1 MARRIGFKD
10 LHIALVTTN
19 TETEYTASE
28 PVKFMKAISG
38 KTSTKRSSEKIYSDD
53 TIEDIVSSFDGV
65 DVEFEGDQLSHK
77 TIAMI
82 ISACYE
88 SGFLVENKDDQAQEV
103 DIVSSFDGVDV
114 EFEGDQLSH
123 KTIAMI
129 ISACYESGF
138 LVENKDDQ
146 AQEVAIGY
154 RAKMSN
160 GKYEFIWYYCGKFD
174 GDDEDEFE
182 TEGEKPS
189 PKTKTVKGSFY
200 ARKKDGNYRIRVM
213 EDELLESHT
222 DAKAA
227 IENWFSKVQEKS
239 GAGKSRVS
247 SK

>member
-19 TETEYTASE
+19 TETAYAASD

-82 ISACYE
+82 M
-88 SGFLVENKDDQAQEV
+88 
-103 DIVSSFDGVDV
+103 
-114 EFEGDQLSH
+114 
-123 KTIAMI
+123 T
-129 ISACYESGF
+129 ACYESGF

-174 GDDEDEFE
+174 GDDEDDFE

-222 DAKAA
+222 DAKTA
-227 IENWFSKVQEKS
+227 IANWFSKVQEKNAS
-239 GAGKSRVS
+239 GSTRENAK
-247 SK
+247 

>member
-19 TETEYTASE
+19 TETEYAASA

-53 TIEDIVSSFDGV
+53 TIE
-65 DVEFEGDQLSHK
+65 
-77 TIAMI
+77 
-82 ISACYE
+82 
-88 SGFLVENKDDQAQEV
+88 

-174 GDDEDEFE
+174 GDDEDDYE

-213 EDELLESHT
+213 EDELLESHA

-227 IENWFSKVQEKS
+227 IKSWFSKVQEKS
-239 GAGKSRVS
+239 GAGRSPVS

>member
-19 TETEYTASE
+19 TETAYAASD

-53 TIEDIVSSFDGV
+53 TIE
-65 DVEFEGDQLSHK
+65 
-77 TIAMI
+77 
-82 ISACYE
+82 
-88 SGFLVENKDDQAQEV
+88 

-213 EDELLESHT
+213 EDELLDSHT
-222 DAKAA
+222 DAKTA
-227 IENWFSKVQEKS
+227 IANWFSKVQEKKGS
-239 GAGKSRVS
+239 GGTREN

>member
-19 TETEYTASE
+19 TETEYAASD

-53 TIEDIVSSFDGV
+53 TIE
-65 DVEFEGDQLSHK
+65 
-77 TIAMI
+77 
-82 ISACYE
+82 
-88 SGFLVENKDDQAQEV
+88 

-174 GDDEDEFE
+174 GDDEDDYE

-213 EDELLESHT
+213 EDELLESHA

-227 IENWFSKVQEKS
+227 IKNWFSEVQEKS
-239 GAGKSRVS
+239 GAGRSPVS

>member
-19 TETEYTASE
+19 TETAYAASD

-38 KTSTKRSSEKIYSDD
+38 QTSTKRSSEKIYSDD
-53 TIEDIVSSFDGV
+53 TIE
-65 DVEFEGDQLSHK
+65 
-77 TIAMI
+77 
-82 ISACYE
+82 
-88 SGFLVENKDDQAQEV
+88 

-213 EDELLESHT
+213 EDELLDSHT
-222 DAKAA
+222 DAKTA
-227 IENWFSKVQEKS
+227 IANWFSKVQEKKGS
-239 GAGKSRVS
+239 GGTREN

>member
-19 TETEYTASE
+19 TETEYAASA

-53 TIEDIVSSFDGV
+53 TIE
-65 DVEFEGDQLSHK
+65 
-77 TIAMI
+77 
-82 ISACYE
+82 
-88 SGFLVENKDDQAQEV
+88 

-174 GDDEDEFE
+174 GDDEDDYE

-222 DAKAA
+222 DAKAV
-227 IENWFSKVQEKS
+227 IKNWFSKVQEKS
-239 GAGKSRVS
+239 GAGMSPVS

>member
-19 TETEYTASE
+19 TETEYAASD

-53 TIEDIVSSFDGV
+53 TIE
-65 DVEFEGDQLSHK
+65 
-77 TIAMI
+77 
-82 ISACYE
+82 
-88 SGFLVENKDDQAQEV
+88 

-174 GDDEDEFE
+174 GDDEDDYE

-213 EDELLESHT
+213 EDELVESHA
-222 DAKAA
+222 DAKEA
-227 IENWFSKVQEKS
+227 IKNWFSKVQEKS
-239 GAGKSRVS
+239 GAGRSPVS

>member
-19 TETEYTASE
+19 TETAYAASD

-82 ISACYE
+82 M
-88 SGFLVENKDDQAQEV
+88 
-103 DIVSSFDGVDV
+103 
-114 EFEGDQLSH
+114 
-123 KTIAMI
+123 T
-129 ISACYESGF
+129 ACYESGF

-160 GKYEFIWYYCGKFD
+160 GKYEFSWYYCGKFD

-222 DAKAA
+222 DAKTA
-227 IENWFSKVQEKS
+227 IANWFSKVQEKNAS
-239 GAGKSRVS
+239 GSTRENAK
-247 SK
+247 

>member
-19 TETEYTASE
+19 TETEYAASD

-53 TIEDIVSSFDGV
+53 TIE
-65 DVEFEGDQLSHK
+65 
-77 TIAMI
+77 
-82 ISACYE
+82 
-88 SGFLVENKDDQAQEV
+88 

-174 GDDEDEFE
+174 GDDEDDYE

-222 DAKAA
+222 DAKTA
-227 IENWFSKVQEKS
+227 IKNWFSRVQEKS
-239 GAGKSRVS
+239 GVGMSLVS